1 MNVKFCL
8 ALPCEAVSVPVIRRV
23 LGDTLRNLGVVDE
36 CVGDILVA
44 VTEACTN
51 VLRHGGSAR
60 RYEVVTN
67 VGPSGCLVE
76 VVDSGQGFSPAA
88 AAAAARADGHHAV
101 QPAGRT
107 GSRDARAQTPAPA
120 AQDPARTAQRA
131 AGGRKAGQ
139 PKAGQPTAGQLT
151 AGQAKA
157 QPRAAQ
163 PKDGVRRPERA
174 AQRRTAPG
182 TAGRPHGSRPSARR
196 VDDRVIARLPESGRG
211 LQIMR
216 ALVDDV
222 TLKSGPGCGTVVSM
236 RKQVA
241 WRRDAPLTGLSRR
254 KLRDVG

>member
-67 VGPSGCLVE
+67 VGPGGCLVE
-76 VVDSGQGFSPAA
+76 VVDSGQGFSPGA
-88 AAAAARADGHHAV
+88 AAAAARAEGDHAV
-101 QPAGRT
+101 QPTRRS
-107 GSRDARAQTPAPA
+107 GSRDARAQTPVPA
-120 AQDPARTAQRA
+120 AEDPASTAQCA
-131 AGGRKAGQ
+131 AGGRNAVCSKTGQ
-139 PKAGQPTAGQLT
+139 PKA
-151 AGQAKA
+151 A
-157 QPRAAQ
+157 QPKSAQ
-163 PKDGVRRPERA
+163 PKDGVGRPERA
-174 AQRRTAPG
+174 AQRRAAPG
-182 TAGRPHGSRPSARR
+182 TAGRPYGSRPSARR
-196 VDDRVIARLPESGRG
+196 VDDRMIARLPESGRG

-222 TLKSGPGCGTVVSM
+222 TLKSGPGRGTVVSM

>member
-1 MNVKFCL
+1 VNVKFCL

-76 VVDSGQGFSPAA
+76 VVDSGQGFSPGA
-88 AAAAARADGHHAV
+88 AAAAARADGDHAV
-101 QPAGRT
+101 QPKGRT
-107 GSRDARAQTPAPA
+107 GSRDARARTAVPA
-120 AQDPARTAQRA
+120 AQDPASIAPGA
-131 AGGRKAGQ
+131 AGDRNAVRSKAAQ
-139 PKAGQPTAGQLT
+139 PK
-151 AGQAKA
+151 
-157 QPRAAQ
+157 AAQ
-163 PKDGVRRPERA
+163 PKDGVGRPERA
-174 AQRRTAPG
+174 AQRRTARG
-182 TAGRPHGSRPSARR
+182 TAGRPHGSRPAARR
-196 VDDRVIARLPESGRG
+196 VDDRLIARLPESGRG

-222 TLKSGPGCGTVVSM
+222 TLKSGPGRGTVVSM